1 HAGGDQERANRISQ
15 ILRLRLHQRHD
26 GTVIPLLPA
35 DDDDDH
41 RHPHTA
47 AIYCIPAST
56 NAIRGLKEVLLTTTM
71 DDDGCA
77 ICLKALTAA
86 KVVHDDKDDDDDA
99 TAEDDDDDDGTADD
113 EKEEEEDTVTWL
125 QPLRLRVM
133 PCSHVFHQHC
143 IFKWLNHNAVCPI
156 CRHKLPTTDDDDDDE

>member
-1 HAGGDQERANRISQ
+1 
-15 ILRLRLHQRHD
+15 
-26 GTVIPLLPA
+26 
-35 DDDDDH
+35 
-41 RHPHTA
+41 
-47 AIYCIPAST
+47 
-56 NAIRGLKEVLLTTTM
+56 M

-86 KVVHDDKDDDDDA
+86 KVVHDDKDDDDDDDA
-99 TAEDDDDDDGTADD
+99 TAEEDDDDDDDGTADD
-113 EKEEEEDTVTWL
+113 EKEEEEEEEDTVTWL